1 MATPQTP
8 QIIDLTQG
16 HLEEYQAVLREKMQ
30 AVNALW
36 AHHVGLLSPLVPTAL
51 SLAPPATHAFP
62 FYLKFI
68 TLVRERTEQG
78 KFNLSLTERRG
89 LIVRAA
95 ITSGWLVEAPWT
107 VEEVPTLPAKL
118 VAWLGKH
125 LDETYS
131 DFDYDVDKA
140 QAEAALEAGWFLDL
154 SALPVQPSEVERLAQ
169 TVKQAYRLATELDPE

>member
-1 MATPQTP
+1 M
-8 QIIDLTQG
+8 
-16 HLEEYQAVLREKMQ
+16 
-30 AVNALW
+30 
-36 AHHVGLLSPLVPTAL
+36 
-51 SLAPPATHAFP
+51 
-62 FYLKFI
+62 
-68 TLVRERTEQG
+68 
-78 KFNLSLTERRG
+78 
-89 LIVRAA
+89 RAA

-140 QAEAALEAGWFLDL
+140 QAEAALEAGGFLDL

-169 TVKQAYRLATELDPE
+169 AVKQAYREVIEIPE